1 MMVLRLLLH
10 LALLRLGTT
19 QPSVQGH
26 HFHRPVLGK
35 WKALVGSELWD
46 LGLRASR

>member
-19 QPSVQGH
+19 QPSIQARR
-26 HFHRPVLGK
+26 FRRPVLGK

-46 LGLRASR
+46 LGLRASK